1 MRSTQRDERP
11 DFEPPSARLPVRRA
25 GIDTYR
31 QPVLYLH
38 RDCLVSRAEGFAA
51 LTRVSV
57 QCGEREVVA
66 LLNIVT
72 GDWLGKDEAALSD
85 AAWQMLAPEPGAIA
99 TLAHAEPPGS
109 ASVLRA
115 KVFGKRLN
123 EAQFEAVLRDTLTA
137 RLSDIELAAFVT
149 VCAGDRLDLDES
161 VALTRAMVSVGER
174 IDWGVGP
181 VLDKHCVGGLPGN
194 RTTPIVVSIVAALGH
209 RIPKTSSRAIT
220 SPAGTADVMATM
232 TVVDLDI
239 AALRDVVNREGGCMA
254 SGGKMRLSPADD
266 VLIQIER
273 PLDLDGDGQM
283 VASILSKKA
292 AAGSTHVLID
302 IPVGDTAKVRTMAAA
317 DAIARRLAFV
327 GEALGL
333 RIGVH
338 ICDGRQP
345 VGRGIGPAL
354 EAHDVLEVLRNSP
367 QAPSDLRERALD
379 VAGAVLELLP
389 GIAPGSGRNQ
399 AAGALASGSALRK
412 FLAICSAQGGFR
424 EPERARFVEPYIAR
438 SDGVLACINN
448 RQLARIAKLAGAP
461 RTPTAGVVCTLRQGD
476 TIRRGMPLFLVHA
489 GSRGELAYAL
499 DYAAA
504 HPDTLS
510 VRSPPS

>member
-1 MRSTQRDERP
+1 MRSTQRHDRP
-11 DFEPPSARLPVRRA
+11 ELEQPSARLPVRRA

-38 RDCLVSRAEGFAA
+38 RDCTVSRAEGFAA

-57 QCGEREVVA
+57 KCAGREVVA
-66 LLNIVT
+66 VLNIVT

-99 TLAHAEPPGS
+99 ILAHAEPPRA

-115 KVFGKRLN
+115 KVFGTRLN
-123 EAQFEAVLRDTLTA
+123 EAQFEAVLRDALTA

-161 VALTRAMVSVGER
+161 VALTRAMISVGDR
-174 IDWGVGP
+174 IDWGSGP

-232 TVVDLDI
+232 TDVDLDI
-239 AALRDVVNREGGCMA
+239 GALRNVVDREGGCMA
-254 SGGKMRLSPADD
+254 SGGRMRLSPADD
-266 VLIQIER
+266 ILIQIER

-302 IPVGDTAKVRTMAAA
+302 IPVGATAKVRTMAAA
-317 DAIARRLAFV
+317 DAIARRLVFV
-327 GEALGL
+327 GEAVGL
-333 RIGVH
+333 RMGVH
-338 ICDGRQP
+338 ISDGRQP

-367 QAPSDLRERALD
+367 HAPSDLRERALD

-389 GIAPGSGRNQ
+389 AIAPGSGRIQ
-399 AAGALASGSALRK
+399 AAGALASGAAMRK
-412 FLAICSAQGGFR
+412 FVAICMAQGGFR
-424 EPERARFVEPYIAR
+424 EPGRARFVEPFVAPV
-438 SDGVLACINN
+438 DGQLGCINN

-461 RTPTAGVVCTLRQGD
+461 RNPTAGVVCSLREGD
-476 TIRRGMPLFLVHA
+476 SIRRGMPLFLVHA
-489 GSRGELAYAL
+489 GSKGELAYAL
-499 DYAAA
+499 DYARA

-510 VRSPPS
+510 LRESRS